1 MDYNTKKKINDKI
14 SKIKDKDV
22 FFKIFDILKPDLY
35 NKNGQKQF
43 TQNSNGIFF
52 DLNKISENSLFK
64 LNNLLDEIVNSSES
78 DTPNIK
84 YNTYSSENID

>member
-14 SKIKDKDV
+14 CKIKDKDV
-22 FFKIFDILKPDLY
+22 FFKIFNILKTELY
-35 NKNGQKQF
+35 NKNGQKKF

-52 DLNKISENSLFK
+52 DLNKISDNSLLK
-64 LNNLLDEIVNSSES
+64 INTLLDEIVNSSES